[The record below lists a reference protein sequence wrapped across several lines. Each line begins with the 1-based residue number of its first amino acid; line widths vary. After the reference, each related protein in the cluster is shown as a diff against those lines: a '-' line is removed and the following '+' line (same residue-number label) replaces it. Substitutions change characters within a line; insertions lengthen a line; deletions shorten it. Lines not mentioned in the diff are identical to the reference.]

1 MKYSKWIG
9 LLAAITV
16 VIVCCTVWVVVPS
29 AGLTIGGM
37 SSVGKHNFGRPGL
50 MNIFCAA
57 GAALFFMLPRIWAKR
72 TNVFFCGFNIA
83 WSIRNFILFSRCYAG
98 DCPEKT
104 ASLYILLAASAIM
117 LLMSFV
123 PDISIQQEAE
133 AAADTNKTTSL

>member
-1 MKYSKWIG
+1 MDRIAGGHYRRYCLLYG
-9 LLAAITV
+9 LGCGALCRTYH
-16 VIVCCTVWVVVPS
+16 W
-29 AGLTIGGM
+29 
-37 SSVGKHNFGRPGL
+37 RY
-50 MNIFCAA
+50 